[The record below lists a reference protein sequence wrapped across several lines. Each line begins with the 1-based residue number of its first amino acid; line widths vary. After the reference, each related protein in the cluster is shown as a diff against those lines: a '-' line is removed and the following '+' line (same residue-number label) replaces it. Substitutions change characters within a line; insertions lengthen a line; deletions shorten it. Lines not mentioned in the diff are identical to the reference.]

1 VADNFIHRRAHLN
14 FRSGLR
20 DAIINP
26 TTNEEEFAFIMRRLT
41 IFLALA
47 SVFMLASAAA
57 MAQQTYTGGNTDYT
71 LELPSE
77 KWRVIQEPD
86 SLHEHAEFIYGD
98 RNDGFLRIRK
108 EVVESGTTA
117 SDIAR
122 RDQDQKLRFQTGYI
136 EGKEDKFAGRLN
148 GVTFGYEYT
157 SGGKAMAGRI
167 YYLQADN
174 RTIYALR
181 FTGLRDRLI
190 QIRNQTD
197 SIARS
202 FHLK

>member
-1 VADNFIHRRAHLN
+1 
-14 FRSGLR
+14 
-20 DAIINP
+20 
-26 TTNEEEFAFIMRRLT
+26 MRRLT

-47 SVFMLASAAA
+47 FILTLSSAAA
-57 MAQQTYTGGNTDYT
+57 TAQETFTSDNAGYT

-86 SLHEHAEFIYGD
+86 SLHEHAEFVYGD
-98 RNDGFLRIRK
+98 RNDGYLRIRK
-108 EVVESGTTA
+108 EVVEAGTTA
-117 SDIAR
+117 SDISQ
-122 RDQDQKLRFQTGYI
+122 RDQDQKLKFQTGYV
-136 EGKEDKFAGRLN
+136 EGKEEKFAGRLN
-148 GVTFGYEYT
+148 GVTFAYEYT
-157 SGGKAMAGRI
+157 AGGKAMAGRL

-181 FTGLRDRLI
+181 FTGLRDRLL

-202 FHLK
+202 FRLK

>member
-1 VADNFIHRRAHLN
+1 
-14 FRSGLR
+14 
-20 DAIINP
+20 
-26 TTNEEEFAFIMRRLT
+26 MRRLT
-41 IFLALA
+41 ILFLALA
-47 SVFMLASAAA
+47 SALAVVSAVAI
-57 MAQQTYTGGNTDYT
+57 AQQTYTGAEYT

-77 KWRVIQEPD
+77 RWRVVQEPD

-98 RNDGFLRIRK
+98 RNDGYLRIRK
-108 EVVESGTTA
+108 EVVEAGTTA
-117 SDIAR
+117 ADLAH

-136 EGKEDKFAGRLN
+136 EGKEEKFAGRLN
-148 GVTFGYEYT
+148 GVTYGYEYT

-174 RTIYALR
+174 RTIYTLR
-181 FTGLRDRLI
+181 FTGLREKLSI
-190 QIRNQTD
+190 IRNQTD

>member
-1 VADNFIHRRAHLN
+1 
-14 FRSGLR
+14 
-20 DAIINP
+20 
-26 TTNEEEFAFIMRRLT
+26 MRRLT

-47 SVFMLASAAA
+47 SILAIASTVAT
-57 MAQQTYTGGNTDYT
+57 AQQTFTSDSAGYT

-77 KWRVIQEPD
+77 RWRVIQEPD

-108 EVVESGTTA
+108 DVVEAGTTA
-117 SDIAR
+117 TNISE
-122 RDQDQKLRFQTGYI
+122 RDQDQKLKFQTGYV
-136 EGKEDKFAGRLN
+136 EGKEEKFAGRLN
-148 GVTFGYEYT
+148 GVTFAYEYT
-157 SGGKAMAGRI
+157 AGGKAMAGRI

-174 RTIYALR
+174 RTVYTLR
-181 FTGLRDRLI
+181 FTGLRDRLL

-202 FHLK
+202 FKLK

>member
-1 VADNFIHRRAHLN
+1 
-14 FRSGLR
+14 
-20 DAIINP
+20 
-26 TTNEEEFAFIMRRLT
+26 MRRLT
-41 IFLALA
+41 ILLALA
-47 SVFMLASAAA
+47 SVFVTASALAL
-57 MAQQTYTGGNTDYT
+57 AQQAFTGAEYR

-77 KWRVIQEPD
+77 RWRVIQEPD

-98 RNDGFLRIRK
+98 RNDGYLRIRK
-108 EVVESGTTA
+108 EVVEAGTTA
-117 SDIAR
+117 SDLLH
-122 RDQDQKLRFQTGYI
+122 RDQDQKLHFQTGYI
-136 EGKEDKFAGRLN
+136 EGKEEKFAGRLN

-181 FTGLRDRLI
+181 FTGLRDKLTL
-190 QIRNQTD
+190 IRNQTD

-202 FHLK
+202 FQLK

>member
-1 VADNFIHRRAHLN
+1 
-14 FRSGLR
+14 
-20 DAIINP
+20 
-26 TTNEEEFAFIMRRLT
+26 MRRLT

-47 SVFMLASAAA
+47 FMLTFGSVLAA
-57 MAQQTYTGGNTDYT
+57 AQQTFTSDNADYT

-77 KWRVIQEPD
+77 RWRVIQEPD

-98 RNDGFLRIRK
+98 RNDGYLRIRK
-108 EVVESGTTA
+108 EVVEAGTTV
-117 SDIAR
+117 SQVSQ
-122 RDQDQKLRFQTGYI
+122 RDQDQKLHFLTGYV
-136 EGKEDKFAGRLN
+136 EGKEEKFAGRLN
-148 GVTFGYEYT
+148 GVTFSYEYT
-157 SGGKAMAGRI
+157 AGGKAMAGRI

-181 FTGLRDRLI
+181 FTGLRDRLS